1 MGNFGNI
8 QPQLDKEEHAVIGG
22 VPGKK
27 VFVVDNAGN
36 QITDF
41 GGKIDYGYIGTK
53 TSGTYTYFG
62 FKEKGGT
69 RYKVTRQN
77 SADESAWKYAYGLS
91 GWDAAWADPTA
102 LSFDDPADPP
112 PTLN

>member
-1 MGNFGNI
+1 MPNFGNI
-8 QPQLDKEEHAVIGG
+8 QPQLDLEEHAIISG

-27 VFVVDNAGN
+27 VFVVDSAGN

-41 GGKIDYGYIGTK
+41 GGGVIPYEFIGIQ

-62 FKEKGGT
+62 FKENGGT
-69 RYKVTRQN
+69 RYRVIR
-77 SADESAWKYAYGLS
+77 SDSSDDSAWKYAYGLS

-102 LSFDDPADPP
+102 LSYDDPPDA
-112 PTLN
+112 